1 MSDLSESPEVDVD
14 DAALDTP
21 VDEKL
26 NADLAVPEDRALDEE
41 DASLL
46 DAGLGETAA
55 EEGEGEVN
63 AGALLEESND
73 SVNVEDPVR
82 SRDGGPGCELCSK

>member
-1 MSDLSESPEVDVD
+1 MSDLGGSPEVEVD

-21 VDEKL
+21 DEKL
-26 NADLAVPEDRALDEE
+26 NAVLAPEEEEGRTLVDEEE

-46 DAGLGETAA
+46 DGGLGETPTPT
-55 EEGEGEVN
+55 EEVEGDGA

-82 SRDGGPGCELCSK
+82 LGFY